1 MGMSTA
7 DTKGQN
13 GRHGDTTAPGGGDS
27 AYFWMNK
34 AIAKKRA
41 RMYRGNFLRCT
52 IKKSQKDKKTSIF
65 FYYGHSF
72 FLLRAIAAKVSFS
85 LFFDNQNQH
94 EIKLGARKKRRKS
107 RHCNNF

>member
-13 GRHGDTTAPGGGDS
+13 GRHGDTTAPGGGGGES

-41 RMYRGNFLRCT
+41 RMNRGNFLRCT

-65 FYYGHSF
+65 FITVIAFSSYELLQPK
-72 FLLRAIAAKVSFS
+72 FLSPFS
-85 LFFDNQNQH
+85 LTTKTNM
-94 EIKLGARKKRRKS
+94 K
-107 RHCNNF
+107 